1 MRKIILASKSKQRK
15 NILNSLGLKFKVI
28 PSNIKENR
36 RLKSSCA
43 KLVKENAINKAK
55 DVASRL
61 GEGVVIGADTLV
73 LVPPGQIIGKPRS
86 IQDAKR
92 TLKFL
97 SKRPQWVYTGLAVVD
112 IDKNKIISDYE
123 KTRVFMQQL
132 SDKEIDRYFSKT
144 SPLDKAGGFDIQR
157 YGGIFIRRIE
167 GCFYNVVGL
176 PVAKLYRMLKRIG
189 VQLLML
195 IVAINLAGCATEYN
209 VATGKEDMIFYGT
222 QKEINLGR
230 AVSRAY
236 EKEYKLVQDVS
247 LQERVRKVG
256 EKIASVC
263 DRKDVNYYFKVVDQ
277 EGMNAVSLP
286 GGFVY
291 VNKGLIEKIDNDDEL
306 ACVLAH
312 EVGHIVAKHH
322 IKKLQASLGYTFLN
336 VLASQTTSPRFTGGM
351 NLAMIQMMLA
361 YSREDEFLAD
371 KLGIIY
377 AKRAGYNAE
386 AMVGFLEKLKQE
398 NKKHTRSIQ
407 ATYFRT
413 HPYISERIAKA
424 KQILYGTIDFSDYL
438 NLED

>member
-236 EKEYKLVQDVS
+236 EKEYKLVQDVA
-247 LQERVRKVG
+247 LEERVRKVG

-277 EGMNAVSLP
+277 EDMNAVSLP

-291 VNKGLIEKIDNDDEL
+291 VNKGLMEKIDNDDEL

-322 IKKLQASLGYTFLN
+322 IKRLQASLGYTFLN

-351 NLAMIQMMLA
+351 NLAIVQMMLA

-398 NKKHTRSIQ
+398 NKKHIRSIQ

-424 KQILYGTIDFSDYL
+424 KQILYGTIDFKDYL
-438 NLED
+438 NIED

>member
-1 MRKIILASKSKQRK
+1 
-15 NILNSLGLKFKVI
+15 
-28 PSNIKENR
+28 
-36 RLKSSCA
+36 
-43 KLVKENAINKAK
+43 
-55 DVASRL
+55 
-61 GEGVVIGADTLV
+61 
-73 LVPPGQIIGKPRS
+73 
-86 IQDAKR
+86 
-92 TLKFL
+92 
-97 SKRPQWVYTGLAVVD
+97 
-112 IDKNKIISDYE
+112 
-123 KTRVFMQQL
+123 
-132 SDKEIDRYFSKT
+132 
-144 SPLDKAGGFDIQR
+144 
-157 YGGIFIRRIE
+157 
-167 GCFYNVVGL
+167 
-176 PVAKLYRMLKRIG
+176 
-189 VQLLML
+189 
-195 IVAINLAGCATEYN
+195 
-209 VATGKEDMIFYGT
+209 
-222 QKEINLGR
+222 
-230 AVSRAY
+230 
-236 EKEYKLVQDVS
+236 
-247 LQERVRKVG
+247 ERVRKVG